1 MIIKAKI
8 VRDESGIIQIY
19 CKRDKYKHWFEL
31 GKHGPTDSAF
41 AKALKDGSI
50 VWLPVIFDKMQLF

>member
-1 MIIKAKI
+1 MIKAKI
-8 VRDESGIIQIY
+8 VRAESGIIQIY

-41 AKALKDGSI
+41 SKALKNGSI
-50 VWLPVIFDKMQLF
+50 LWQPVIDDKMKLF